1 MLELTRK
8 LTTTKCVEVTYRVPV
23 RSLGKAKKLLATLG
37 AEESTNSVPW
47 RDVFPKFNATV
58 ALRGARKKEGLT
70 QEELANLLE
79 ISQTNISQMEHG
91 KRPIG
96 KKMAHRLA
104 KVLNVDYRAFL

>member
-1 MLELTRK
+1 MLELTKK
-8 LTTTKCVEVTYRVPV
+8 LITTKCVEVTYRVPLKN
-23 RSLGKAKKLLATLG
+23 LGKIKKLLATLG
-37 AEESTNSVPW
+37 AKESSTCASW
-47 RDVFPKFNATV
+47 REVFPNFDPTV

-70 QEELANLLE
+70 QKELADILG
-79 ISQTNISQMEHG
+79 ISQIHISQMEHD